1 VGNSFE
7 ADWLDPHPV
16 SVRWER
22 LVGPREA
29 QWMGRAR
36 RGFGPEM
43 VVSAEGGDSL
53 FLLLFFCIFLSFPSL
68 NPNSNFKSRLNFSF
82 STISNTNPNVM
93 ITPIIY
99 L

>member
-1 VGNSFE
+1 VGKSFE

-16 SVRWER
+16 SARWER
-22 LVGPREA
+22 LVGP
-29 QWMGRAR
+29 R

-43 VVSAEGGDSL
+43 VVSAQGGDSL
-53 FLLLFFCIFLSFPSL
+53 FLLFFCIFLSFPSL

-82 STISNTNPNVM
+82 PTISNTNPNMM